1 MTKSDLNLNFG
12 ISKYVKTLKS
22 LVLLGKMEILKKHQK
37 NDRRESILR
46 RFILK
51 VIYVYTWKIAKNKAF
66 RRFY

>member
-1 MTKSDLNLNFG
+1 M
-12 ISKYVKTLKS
+12 
-22 LVLLGKMEILKKHQK
+22 LKKCLK

-66 RRFY
+66 RRFCKKWYKEVNKLLNNI